1 MPGTENNEGRV
12 EFEALLRHGD
22 TGAGSPADTAEIV
35 EVKYGDGE

>member
-22 TGAGSPADTAEIV
+22 TANDTPDDMAEIV
-35 EVKYGDGE
+35 EVEYK